1 MTVAML
7 AASAVTW
14 QLSAWQST
22 ANRVPRV
29 LGKSSEV
36 VKTEESAPALL
47 CVHLFWHTVR
57 LARMIWDVM
66 CFRTVENADLE
77 SKYKLLL

>member
-22 ANRVPRV
+22 ANRGPRV
-29 LGKSSEV
+29 LEKSIEV
-36 VKTEESAPALL
+36 VKTEESAPASL
-47 CVHLFWHTVR
+47 CVLFLWHTVR

-77 SKYKLLL
+77 SKYKVFL